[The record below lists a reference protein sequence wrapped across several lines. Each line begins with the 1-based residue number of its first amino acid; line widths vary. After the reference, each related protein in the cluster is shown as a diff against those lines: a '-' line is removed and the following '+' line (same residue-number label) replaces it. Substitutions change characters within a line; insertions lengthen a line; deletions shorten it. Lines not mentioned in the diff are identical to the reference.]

1 MSRRRED
8 TKSTNGKGNK
18 APKAVPPR
26 GPSPVIAYCSFL
38 FMNCLLLISLL
49 VFSDIPMF
57 DYDYDYD
64 YDYDAR
70 RTSTMS

>member
-1 MSRRRED
+1 
-8 TKSTNGKGNK
+8 
-18 APKAVPPR
+18 
-26 GPSPVIAYCSFL
+26 
-38 FMNCLLLISLL
+38 MNCLLLISLL